1 MLVPGQVQQL
11 AAAGLDYYNHNIDT
25 SCDSYPEIITT
36 RSFDDR
42 LETQADV
49 RAGGIK
55 LCCGGIVGLGE
66 SVADRISMLVTLAGL
81 EQHPESVP
89 LNMLV
94 PIAGTP
100 IMH

>member
-1 MLVPGQVQQL
+1 M
-11 AAAGLDYYNHNIDT
+11 
-25 SCDSYPEIITT
+25 
-36 RSFDDR
+36 
-42 LETQADV
+42 